1 MERQLDIQKKKNEQT
16 KNIFK
21 AEINKSKRT
30 KSFEGFNDR
39 KKPSGDCYKV
49 FERIDTASGDYL
61 GQI

>member
-21 AEINKSKRT
+21 AEINKLKTT

-39 KKPSGDCYKV
+39 KNLLETVIRFLKELILPQ
-49 FERIDTASGDYL
+49 ETI
-61 GQI
+61 